1 MNEIKKNKPSLF
13 FEYMSLNKI
22 EYIDLIKTLYKIG
35 YSEWTIINNYGAAI
49 FEKKHYKDVLD
60 YINLEK
66 NSKIT
71 VDIYCETNLAM
82 NNK

>member
-35 YSEWTIINNYGAAI
+35 YSEWTIINNYGSVI

-82 NNK
+82 NNQ